1 MKIPSIDEIDIKDK
15 RVLIRADLDVPLTDK
30 GEVGDDSKITR
41 ILPTLQYAIGQKAK
55 VILASHLG
63 KPGGRFNKQYSLE
76 PVGRCLSRILDSRI
90 YFPENSVGN
99 AVKKVVSDM
108 HPGEVVLL
116 ENLDFHKQEGSN
128 GGEYAKRLSETADVY
143 VNEAFSVSGQKRSSL
158 VAVTE
163 YIDTVSVG
171 IDFKRE
177 LEGLDRIRAPERP
190 LVVIAGGS
198 RVAHKMGLME
208 ALLRKADTFLV
219 GGAVGNTFL
228 KALGKETGA
237 SLIDDSCIY
246 RAKKLISG
254 AAIREIGLVT
264 PVDAVSVKEK
274 LRNGGDSYIIP
285 AGRVP
290 GGSKV
295 LDIGPKT
302 RKEFAGKI
310 NGAETVL
317 LCGPL
322 GVCEVPEFSKGTG
335 ETAMALAQA
344 SAFTAAMGTRT
355 VSTLDALG
363 IKEKKEGDAE
373 GMDFISR
380 GGDASIEYIVTGTL
394 PAVYAIREC
403 IK

>member
-1 MKIPSIDEIDIKDK
+1 
-15 RVLIRADLDVPLTDK
+15 
-30 GEVGDDSKITR
+30 
-41 ILPTLQYAIGQKAK
+41 
-55 VILASHLG
+55 
-63 KPGGRFNKQYSLE
+63 
-76 PVGRCLSRILDSRI
+76 
-90 YFPENSVGN
+90 
-99 AVKKVVSDM
+99 
-108 HPGEVVLL
+108 
-116 ENLDFHKQEGSN
+116 
-128 GGEYAKRLSETADVY
+128 
-143 VNEAFSVSGQKRSSL
+143 
-158 VAVTE
+158 
-163 YIDTVSVG
+163 
-171 IDFKRE
+171 
-177 LEGLDRIRAPERP
+177 
-190 LVVIAGGS
+190 
-198 RVAHKMGLME
+198 
-208 ALLRKADTFLV
+208 
-219 GGAVGNTFL
+219 
-228 KALGKETGA
+228 
-237 SLIDDSCIY
+237 
-246 RAKKLISG
+246 
-254 AAIREIGLVT
+254 
-264 PVDAVSVKEK
+264 
-274 LRNGGDSYIIP
+274 
-285 AGRVP
+285 VP